1 MNCPECR
8 AWFEPRRSDQR
19 YCSAKCN
26 KAAADRELVRAR
38 RVYRA
43 LYHWRLD
50 RKGEGIGANLRFVCS
65 EIASWIREDRERQR
79 QPPPP
84 HDHANDRGH
93 QRERKPIMLAT
104 APKKARPA

>member
-8 AWFEPRRSDQR
+8 AWFEPRRTDQGF
-19 YCSAKCN
+19 CSVKCN
-26 KAAADRELVRAR
+26 QAANARELRRAR

-43 LYHWRLD
+43 LYHWRLN
-50 RKGEGIGANLRFVCS
+50 RRGEGIAANLRFICNEV
-65 EIASWIREDRERQR
+65 AAWIREDREHQR

-93 QRERKPIMLAT
+93 QRQRVALPPELKPRKRT
-104 APKKARPA
+104 